1 MAKFFAALLIMAVWF
16 VGANGAHAE
25 KRVAT
30 LIGNSAYAAD
40 LSLPNPVS
48 DVRLL
53 EKRLKS
59 LGFDVR
65 VYTDVDSRSI
75 GMLIEEHGSRL
86 ASAGTSAV
94 GFFVYAGHAVQ
105 IDGENYLLG
114 VDFRGNLS

>member
-1 MAKFFAALLIMAVWF
+1 MAKFFAALVLWAVSF
-16 VGANGAHAE
+16 VGANEAHAE

-30 LIGNSAYAAD
+30 LIGNSAYSAD

-65 VYTDVDSRSI
+65 V
-75 GMLIEEHGSRL
+75 
-86 ASAGTSAV
+86 
-94 GFFVYAGHAVQ
+94 FFGQ
-105 IDGENYLLG
+105 LGYLQWEK
-114 VDFRGNLS
+114 SK